1 VLLSWECEAEE
12 EVKADRRTEEVET
25 ANDRMNNE
33 CDREDIGRDDRVRR
47 RMAGLELVQF
57 KQAG

>member
-1 VLLSWECEAEE
+1 MLLSWECEAEE